1 MQDCRGVGVA
11 CRGAG
16 AAGSAG
22 EQVYRRGVQES
33 CAGGAGEV
41 GRCAWVQEVQNSF
54 RDADG
59 NLLRPDVIIQLP
71 DEKHIVIDSKV
82 SLKAFEQYINADF
95 GFIRSGENY
104 LEDDIPHLKM
114 LRNPGPQS

>member
-41 GRCAWVQEVQNSF
+41 GRCAWVQEVQEF
-54 RDADG
+54 R
-59 NLLRPDVIIQLP
+59 
-71 DEKHIVIDSKV
+71 S
-82 SLKAFEQYINADF
+82 
-95 GFIRSGENY
+95 SGVYGEWVCA
-104 LEDDIPHLKM
+104 
-114 LRNPGPQS
+114 GVC